1 VIRDN
6 ANIILI
12 EDEPRIRQFVKS
24 ALESEGFTVFE
35 ADTVH
40 RGLTYSGQR
49 KPDLVILD
57 LGLPDRD
64 GADFIREFRQ
74 WSSAPIV
81 VLSARTLEEDKIR
94 ALDLG
99 ADDYLTKPFGTGEL
113 LARVRAALRR
123 HRPSSEGQPLLS
135 FGDVVVDFAQR
146 AVTRAGEPV
155 HLTPIEFRL
164 LRYLCNHAGLV
175 VTHKQVLQEVWGPT
189 SGENT
194 HYLRIYMAHLRQ
206 KLEQNASRP
215 EHLLTEAG
223 IGYRFVP

>member
-1 VIRDN
+1 MTRDN

-24 ALESEGFTVFE
+24 ALESDGFVVFE
-35 ADTVH
+35 AETVH
-40 RGLTYSGQR
+40 HGLIFSGQR

-64 GADFIREFRQ
+64 GTEFIREFRQ
-74 WSSAPIV
+74 WSSAPILI
-81 VLSARTLEEDKIR
+81 LSARTLEADKIR

-99 ADDYLTKPFGTGEL
+99 ADDYLTKPFGIGEL

-123 HRPSSEGQPLLS
+123 HRPSNEGQPQLA
-135 FGDVVVDFAQR
+135 FGDVIVDFSSR
-146 AVTRAGEPV
+146 SVTRAGLPV

-164 LRYLCNHAGLV
+164 LTYLCNHAGLV
-175 VTHKQVLQEVWGPT
+175 VTHKQVLQEVWGPN
-189 SGENT
+189 SSENT

-215 EHLLTEAG
+215 QHLLTEAG

>member
-1 VIRDN
+1 VSLDIT
-6 ANIILI
+6 IILI

-24 ALESEGFTVFE
+24 ALEKESFVVYE
-35 ADTVH
+35 ADSVH
-40 RGLTYSGQR
+40 RGLIFCGQR

-64 GADFIREFRQ
+64 GAEFIREFRQ
-74 WSSAPIV
+74 WSSAPIL

-99 ADDYLTKPFGTGEL
+99 ADDYLTKPFGVGEL
-113 LARVRAALRR
+113 MARVRAALRR
-123 HRPSSEGQPLLS
+123 HRPSSEGQPS
-135 FGDVVVDFAQR
+135 FTFGDVVVDFAQR

-164 LRYLCNHAGLV
+164 LTYLCNHAGLV
-175 VTHKQVLQEVWGPT
+175 VTHKQVLQEVWGPNNT
-189 SGENT
+189 EST

-215 EHLLTEAG
+215 QHLLTEAG